1 MPGCIPTPEE
11 SKQLLAGKKP
21 VRIYDFDKFVDEMG
35 KRLDEQVRLQEQVTK
50 NSNSNPA
57 VGDSN
62 TEQESES

>member
-1 MPGCIPTPEE
+1 MQGCIPTPEE
-11 SKQLLAGKKP
+11 SKRLLAGRKP
-21 VRIYDFDKFVDEMG
+21 VRIYDFDKFVDEMA
-35 KRLDEQVRLQEQVTK
+35 KQFEEQVRLKEQTAK